1 MYNKTEGDFFRKA
14 LICSCTFANCKAELV
29 RLKKTLVMSI
39 FDAFA
44 RLEAEKKEKTA
55 AAAASAPS
63 WLIVGLGNPDK
74 KYDRTRHNTGF
85 ICVDQM
91 AAQLG
96 TPIIRKKFDAMTAEA
111 KIAGERVLL
120 MKPQT
125 FMNLSGVA
133 VEKAASFYKIPPEH
147 ILVIFDDISLP
158 VGKLRIRK
166 KGSHGGHNG
175 IRNIIDYL
183 QSDAF
188 PRIKVGVGA
197 KPHPDYDLAAWVLS
211 SYTEDEMKAIKEV
224 ADKCLAISEM
234 IIKGQF
240 EAAMSKYNS

>member
-1 MYNKTEGDFFRKA
+1 MVKYRVQIILKEIFQGEEFV
-14 LICSCTFANCKAELV
+14 C
-29 RLKKTLVMSI
+29 LKKTLVMSI

-44 RLEAEKKEKTA
+44 RIEAEKKERA
-55 AAAASAPS
+55 AAGSVPS
-63 WLIVGLGNPDK
+63 WLVVGLGNPDK

-85 ICVDQM
+85 ICIDQM

-96 TPIIRKKFDAMTAEA
+96 TPIIRKKFDAMTAET
-111 KIAGERVLL
+111 KIAGEWVLL

-125 FMNLSGVA
+125 FMNLSGTA

-158 VGKLRIRK
+158 VGKLRIRR
-166 KGSHGGHNG
+166 KGTHGGHNG

-183 QSDAF
+183 QTDTF
-188 PRIKVGVGA
+188 PRIKVGVGG

-211 SYTEDEMKAIKEV
+211 SYTEDEMKEIHAAAE
-224 ADKCLAISEM
+224 KCLAITEL
-234 IIKGQF
+234 IIKGEF
-240 EAAMSKYNS
+240 EQAMSRYNG